1 MAKYTPHIRIPVSLF
16 EHPSYLGLPDGK
28 KLQCF
33 AVLAVLLR
41 FADKN
46 TGKCHPRLVLM
57 ADMLGVS
64 RLTIYRCINLMIKNK
79 MIIKKRLRSTN
90 LYVINPIFMIND
102 VKRDVSNR
110 NIDVSN
116 GYMDVSN
123 RNINVSNGKV
133 LIEPSNIPSNYP
145 SNITNTKLINKI
157 DGIVNNTS
165 LDKQSKIIQL
175 ASLTLP
181 ELKQCIKQHPHYVQ
195 KAIEYQE
202 QVARDARAVPKNI
215 LDQRLTA
222 AMRANAKNRS
232 AAYKA
237 KVEYNK
243 RNGIKPWEV
252 KKNKF

>member
-16 EHPSYLGLPDGK
+16 ENPSYLGLPKAK

-46 TGKCHPRLVLM
+46 TGKCHPRLVLI
-57 ADMLGVS
+57 ASLLGVS

-79 MIIKKRLRSTN
+79 MVIKKRLRSTN

-102 VKRDVSNR
+102 IKR
-110 NIDVSN
+110 DVSN

-123 RNINVSNGKV
+123 RYHDVSNGKV
-133 LIEPSNIPSNYP
+133 LVKPSNYP
-145 SNITNTKLINKI
+145 SNYPIDNKTLSKV
-157 DGIVNNTS
+157 DLIVNNTS
-165 LDKQSKIIQL
+165 LDKHSKIIKL
-175 ASLTLP
+175 ASLSLP
-181 ELKQCIKQHPHYVQ
+181 ILKECINKHPHYVQ
-195 KAIEYQE
+195 RAIEHQE
-202 QVARDARAVPKNI
+202 QELRDARAVPKHI
-215 LDQRLTA
+215 VEQAMTA
-222 AMRANAKNRS
+222 AVSKTIKNRS

-243 RNGIKPWEV
+243 RNNLDWQGKP
-252 KKNKF
+252 KK

>member
-1 MAKYTPHIRIPVSLF
+1 MGKYTPHIRIPVSLF
-16 EHPSYLGLPDGK
+16 EHPSYLGLPEGK

-79 MIIKKRLRSTN
+79 MVIKKRLRSTN

-102 VKRDVSNR
+102 IKRDVSNGY
-110 NIDVSN
+110 IDVSN
-116 GYMDVSN
+116 RYMD
-123 RNINVSNGKV
+123 VSNGKV
-133 LIEPSNIPSNYP
+133 LIEPSNYPSNYP
-145 SNITNTKLINKI
+145 IQNKVSNKI
-157 DGIVNNTS
+157 DDIVNNTS
-165 LDKQSKIIQL
+165 LDKQSKIIKL
-175 ASLTLP
+175 ATLP
-181 ELKQCIKQHPHYVQ
+181 LRELKECISYHPYYVQ

-243 RNGIKPWEV
+243 RNGIKPWE
-252 KKNKF
+252 KK

>member
-16 EHPSYLGLPDGK
+16 EHPSYLGLPEGK

-79 MIIKKRLRSTN
+79 MVIKKRLRSTN

-102 VKRDVSNR
+102 IKRDVSNGY
-110 NIDVSN
+110 IDVSN
-116 GYMDVSN
+116 RYMD
-123 RNINVSNGKV
+123 VSNGKV
-133 LIEPSNIPSNYP
+133 LEEPSNYP
-145 SNITNTKLINKI
+145 SNYPIQNKVSNKI
-157 DGIVNNTS
+157 DRIVNS
-165 LDKQSKIIQL
+165 KEIDKQTKIIEL
-175 ASLTLP
+175 ASVPLP
-181 ELKQCIKQHPHYVQ
+181 ELKQCIDKHPYYVQ

-222 AMRANAKNRS
+222 ALQTNAKNRS

-243 RNGIKPWEV
+243 RNGIKPWEM

>member
-1 MAKYTPHIRIPVSLF
+1 MGKYTPHIRIPVSLF
-16 EHPSYLGLPDGK
+16 EHPSYLGLPEGK

-33 AVLAVLLR
+33 AILAVLLR

-79 MIIKKRLRSTN
+79 MVIKKRLRSTN

-102 VKRDVSNR
+102 IKRDVSNGY
-110 NIDVSN
+110 IDVSN
-116 GYMDVSN
+116 RYMD
-123 RNINVSNGKV
+123 VSNGKV
-133 LIEPSNIPSNYP
+133 LIEPSNYPSNYP
-145 SNITNTKLINKI
+145 IQNKVFNKI
-157 DGIVNNTS
+157 DRIVNS
-165 LDKQSKIIQL
+165 KEIDKQTKIIEL
-175 ASLTLP
+175 ASVPLP
-181 ELKQCIKQHPHYVQ
+181 ELKQCIDKHPYYVQ

-202 QVARDARAVPKNI
+202 QVARDARAVPKI
-215 LDQRLTA
+215 VMQQKLTA
-222 AMRANAKNRS
+222 ALQTNAKNRS

-243 RNGIKPWEV
+243 RNGIKPWEM

>member
-1 MAKYTPHIRIPVSLF
+1 MAKYTQHIRIPVSLF
-16 EHPSYLGLPDGK
+16 EHPSYLGLPEGK
-28 KLQCF
+28 KLHCF

-79 MIIKKRLRSTN
+79 MLIKKRLRSTN

-102 VKRDVSNR
+102 IKRDVSNGY
-110 NIDVSN
+110 IDVSN
-116 GYMDVSN
+116 RYMD
-123 RNINVSNGKV
+123 VSNGKV
-133 LIEPSNIPSNYP
+133 LIEPSNYPSNYP
-145 SNITNTKLINKI
+145 IQNKVSNKI
-157 DGIVNNTS
+157 DDIVNNTS

-181 ELKQCIKQHPHYVQ
+181 ELKQCINKHPHYVQ
-195 KAIEYQE
+195 RAIEHQE
-202 QVARDARAVPKNI
+202 QELRDARAVPKHI
-215 LDQRLTA
+215 VEQAMTA
-222 AMRANAKNRS
+222 AVSKTIKNRS

-243 RNGIKPWEV
+243 RNNLDWQGKP
-252 KKNKF
+252 KK

>member
-1 MAKYTPHIRIPVSLF
+1 MAKYTQHIRIPVSLF
-16 EHPSYLGLPDGK
+16 EHPSYLGLPEGK

-33 AVLAVLLR
+33 AVLAELLR

-79 MIIKKRLRSTN
+79 MLIKKRLRSTN

-123 RNINVSNGKV
+123 RYINVSNRKV

-145 SNITNTKLINKI
+145 SNITNSKIDNIINDRNIDKDNKI
-157 DGIVNNTS
+157 I
-165 LDKQSKIIQL
+165 KL
-175 ASLTLP
+175 ASLPLR
-181 ELKQCIKQHPHYVQ
+181 ELKECISYHPYYIQ

-202 QVARDARAVPKNI
+202 QELRDKRSLPKHIVDQAMKAAVSK
-215 LDQRLTA
+215 
-222 AMRANAKNRS
+222 NAKQRS
-232 AAYKA
+232 FNYRK

-243 RNGIKPWEV
+243 RNNLDWKGNP
-252 KKNKF
+252 KK

>member
-16 EHPSYLGLPDGK
+16 EHPSYLGLPEGK

-64 RLTIYRCINLMIKNK
+64 RLTIYRCIKLMIKNK
-79 MIIKKRLRSTN
+79 MVIKKRLRSTN

-102 VKRDVSNR
+102 IKRDVSNR
-110 NIDVSN
+110 
-116 GYMDVSN
+116 YHDVSN
-123 RNINVSNGKV
+123 RYHDVSNGKV
-133 LIEPSNIPSNYP
+133 LIEPSNYP

-181 ELKQCIKQHPHYVQ
+181 ELKQCINKHPHYVQ
-195 KAIEYQE
+195 RAIEHQE
-202 QVARDARAVPKNI
+202 QELRDARAVPKHI
-215 LDQRLTA
+215 VEQAMTA
-222 AMRANAKNRS
+222 AVSKTIKNRS

-243 RNGIKPWEV
+243 RNNLDWQGKP
-252 KKNKF
+252 KK

>member
-16 EHPSYLGLPDGK
+16 EHPSYLGLPEGK

-46 TGKCHPRLVLM
+46 TGKCHPRLVLI
-57 ADMLGVS
+57 ASLLGVS
-64 RLTIYRCINLMIKNK
+64 RLTIYRCIKLMIKNK
-79 MIIKKRLRSTN
+79 MVIKKRLRSTN

-102 VKRDVSNR
+102 IKR
-110 NIDVSN
+110 DVSN

-123 RNINVSNGKV
+123 RYHDVSNGKV
-133 LIEPSNIPSNYP
+133 LVKPSNYPSNYP
-145 SNITNTKLINKI
+145 SNITNSKIDNIINDRNIDKDNKI
-157 DGIVNNTS
+157 I
-165 LDKQSKIIQL
+165 KL
-175 ASLTLP
+175 ASLPLP
-181 ELKQCIKQHPHYVQ
+181 ELKQCISNHPYYIR
-195 KAIEYQE
+195 KAIELKEQE
-202 QVARDARAVPKNI
+202 LRDARAVPKI
-215 LDQRLTA
+215 VMQQKLSA
-222 AMRANAKNRS
+222 AMQTNAKNRS

-243 RNGIKPWEV
+243 RNGIKPWEM